1 MKEEKNL
8 NRISKKPSEK
18 ESSDLVKLSA
28 KEAEEFAKK
37 EAEEFAKK
45 EAVKK
50 KEAEEELYAI
60 YGGD

>member
-37 EAEEFAKK
+37 EA
-45 EAVKK
+45 VKK
-50 KEAEEELYAI
+50 KESEEELYAI

>member
-37 EAEEFAKK
+37 EA
-45 EAVKK
+45 VKK
-50 KEAEEELYAI
+50 KEAAEEEELYAI